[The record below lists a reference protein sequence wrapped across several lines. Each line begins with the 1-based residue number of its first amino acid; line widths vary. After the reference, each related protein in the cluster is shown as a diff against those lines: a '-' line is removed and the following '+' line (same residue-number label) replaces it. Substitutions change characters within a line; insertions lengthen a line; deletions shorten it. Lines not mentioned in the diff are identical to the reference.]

1 MMDFQQDNAITFEI
15 GQLVITARPALGG
28 ASLSL
33 QMTGRPTRQYGIGAT
48 PLFGRLQFN
57 AVGNASLPWPTF
69 EFTQF
74 YGQPRELSDGP
85 EYFYFEGFLSYGQ
98 LEAFEKQ
105 RNGKDFS
112 VGVRASLNVLNR
124 EGQVENWSIRDSHLH
139 KTAQEWLTVLTNA
152 GYKKYLLHE
161 MAFPA
166 DASAKADSVYHHL
179 LRARELFDK
188 ALYRECIGNLRL
200 AEENLRNK
208 RTDKDAIDQATKLFK
223 GSKEERESMSLRQRM
238 LLLRNSVNNA
248 LHTAPHHDEPGESF
262 DRETAKA
269 LLVMVSALVELYPEP
284 S

>member
-1 MMDFQQDNAITFEI
+1 MYFRREQSTTFEVEQSVSI
-15 GQLVITARPALGG
+15 NARPALGG
-28 ASLSL
+28 VCFSV
-33 QMTGRPTRQYGIGAT
+33 QMKGRATHYGVRAV

-57 AVGNASLPWPTF
+57 ASGQALPWSVF
-69 EFTQF
+69 
-74 YGQPRELSDGP
+74 ELSRGYAQPGP
-85 EYFYFEGFLSYGQ
+85 LREGSHDYIYYEGYLSHAQ
-98 LEAFEKQ
+98 LEAFEKV

-112 VGVRASLNVLNR
+112 VSIKASLNVLTS
-124 EGQVENWSIRDSHLH
+124 EGQMEDWYIQDSNLH
-139 KTAQEWLTVLTNA
+139 KTAQEWLAVLANA
-152 GYKKYLLHE
+152 GYKKYLFQE

-166 DASAKADSVYHHL
+166 DASAEPNSVYHHL
-179 LRARELFDK
+179 FRARELFDK

-208 RTDKDAIDQATKLFK
+208 RTDKGAIDEATKLFK